1 MSKLAVFIVLLG
13 AVALAVADEH
23 IRFKDCANH
32 EISSLSFTGCTS
44 NDHFCKVHK
53 NQKQVFTA
61 VFKANQDT
69 NKVKLEMFADIGG
82 GVRIPVPNLHTDSC
96 DGDIKCPLVKG
107 NTYTYHFTLT
117 LPSVIPDVSAQVVLK
132 LLGDHGTLACANMN
146 GKVVEN

>member
-23 IRFKDCANH
+23 IRFKDCGKLQLIRKMNNVFDNSSIFTANH

-107 NTYTYHFTLT
+107 NTYTYRKFYQH
-117 LPSVIPDVSAQVVLK
+117 I
-132 LLGDHGTLACANMN
+132 
-146 GKVVEN
+146 